1 MVVGVTVPEGT
12 VDPLSNRHGRS
23 KGRKNKEN

>member
-12 VDPLSNRHGRS
+12 VGPLSNRRGRS
-23 KGRKNKEN
+23 KGREKGKD